1 MIFDH
6 KFRSSLS
13 KSWVFSG
20 TPFAHSPISWFRP
33 FCELMLYQKV
43 FMFFFPK
50 WFSID
55 QIVLW
60 FFLSN
65 FSEIHLLKKIDLCE
79 SLAKFS
85 MQFSHGWARTA
96 TVKIQ
101 CCQLSNWGL
110 CSLSWISFCR
120 ISDHREQQWWSRCSH
135 NAGYSQLSM
144 FLA

>member
-1 MIFDH
+1 
-6 KFRSSLS
+6 
-13 KSWVFSG
+13 
-20 TPFAHSPISWFRP
+20 
-33 FCELMLYQKV
+33 
-43 FMFFFPK
+43 MFFFPK

-101 CCQLSNWGL
+101 CCQLSN
-110 CSLSWISFCR
+110 
-120 ISDHREQQWWSRCSH
+120 
-135 NAGYSQLSM
+135 
-144 FLA
+144 